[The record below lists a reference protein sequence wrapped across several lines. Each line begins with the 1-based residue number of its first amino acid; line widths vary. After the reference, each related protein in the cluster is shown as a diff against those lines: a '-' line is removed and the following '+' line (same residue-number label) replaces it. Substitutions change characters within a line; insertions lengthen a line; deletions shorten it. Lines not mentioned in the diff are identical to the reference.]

1 VFLLIIKAFEPRPFD
16 ILDDQSSSVGLRSTL
31 NYKRTMVAIPF
42 ELSVGTEIAFDTY
55 QFSLFRNLYL
65 SQPKAVF
72 KELNLVQKTK
82 SNYRTILCK
91 WIFPFRQN
99 GIWKQA

>member
-65 SQPKAVF
+65 SQPNQAVF
-72 KELNLVQKTK
+72 KELNLVQKNK
-82 SNYRTILCK
+82 E
-91 WIFPFRQN
+91 
-99 GIWKQA
+99 

>member
-65 SQPKAVF
+65 SQPRQCSRAEFSAKN
-72 KELNLVQKTK
+72 KE
-82 SNYRTILCK
+82 
-91 WIFPFRQN
+91 
-99 GIWKQA
+99 